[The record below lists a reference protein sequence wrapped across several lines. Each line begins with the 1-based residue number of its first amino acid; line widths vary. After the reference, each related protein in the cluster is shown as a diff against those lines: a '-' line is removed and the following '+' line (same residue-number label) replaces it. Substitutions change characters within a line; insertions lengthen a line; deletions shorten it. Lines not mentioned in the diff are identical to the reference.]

1 MTVRFFILQSH
12 YRSPLDFSDE
22 ALQGSEKAF
31 KRLWEAYENLKN
43 IAQCGSASATN
54 VALNQKISG
63 WLNEMEAFM
72 DDDFSTPKIIANMF
86 EIAPTINSIKD
97 GLISV
102 KEIGDETLALM
113 KERFETF
120 LEIIFG
126 LKPLS
131 ETNNDKLGDV
141 LELLLE
147 IRKEA
152 KAKKDFA
159 TSDNIRN
166 KLNEKGIII
175 KDEKDGNTSWSIA

>member
-1 MTVRFFILQSH
+1 
-12 YRSPLDFSDE
+12 
-22 ALQGSEKAF
+22 
-31 KRLWEAYENLKN
+31 
-43 IAQCGSASATN
+43 
-54 VALNQKISG
+54 
-63 WLNEMEAFM
+63 
-72 DDDFSTPKIIANMF
+72 
-86 EIAPTINSIKD
+86 
-97 GLISV
+97 
-102 KEIGDETLALM
+102 M

-131 ETNNDKLGDV
+131 EINNDKLGDV